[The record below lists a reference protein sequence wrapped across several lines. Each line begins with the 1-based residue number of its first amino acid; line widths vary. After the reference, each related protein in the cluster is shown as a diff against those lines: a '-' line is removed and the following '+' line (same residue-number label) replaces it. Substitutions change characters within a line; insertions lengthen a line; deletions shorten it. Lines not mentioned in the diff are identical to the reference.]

1 MPADISLAV
10 GDGAR
15 RMTYA
20 ELAEARGISLPSAR
34 RLVLRHHWP
43 RQTGNDGIAR
53 VTVPLTALARCAE
66 TTAFRVTT
74 TALATSHAIDTVSPP
89 AVATTDLGPD
99 PMTVTLS
106 LAVDSL
112 REQLAIANGR
122 ADRAERRIDELQD
135 ELTRERCRAAALGR
149 KLIEVLTGPR
159 VPWWRRWF
167 R

>member
-1 MPADISLAV
+1 MRSRPTRFTAGEASAL
-10 GDGAR
+10 R
-15 RMTYA
+15 A
-20 ELAEARGISLPSAR
+20 E
-34 RLVLRHHWP
+34 LVLRHDWP

-74 TALATSHAIDTVSPP
+74 TALAMSHAIDTVSPP
-89 AVATTDLGPD
+89 AVATTDPGPD

-135 ELTRERCRAAALGR
+135 EVTRERCRAAALGR